1 MMFNPAHLSLDE
13 LDALI
18 RFHPDTDA
26 GRDLR
31 GRIITEWFIRKY
43 PAAKKKPRARWD
55 LLVWF
60 TQTERIMEPDE
71 LAAALGRYRPY
82 ENQAAA

>member
-1 MMFNPAHLSLDE
+1 MMFNPANLSLDE

-18 RFHPDTDA
+18 CFRPDTDA

-60 TQTERIMEPDE
+60 TQQERIMSRDE
-71 LAAALGRYRPY
+71 LGAALRRIRA
-82 ENQAAA
+82 ERAA